1 MPYVLKTVK
10 PRVFSSKRINAFL
23 TNKQISVR
31 KGATHSFSLTKFYKD
46 NEVPNAIVNEYCKKR
61 QILERQINTLS
72 CAPDIP
78 KEYNHFTIPKK
89 TGGRRSIDKP
99 SYSLRMRQERIKRR
113 IIDDVLPLAHTAA
126 YAYRRGRSTK
136 HCRMR
141 HQLNKSKW
149 FLHLDVKNFF
159 GSLDKEFVMRMICM
173 VYPYSE
179 LSERRKEKLASIMD
193 YCFLNNGLPQGTVI
207 SPALSNLC
215 MIPFDCEISKLLA
228 EKGYVYTR
236 YADDIEISRKKDFD
250 PHEPIGIVYEVL
262 DMLDAPLMLKQEKTH
277 YGSIAGRNW
286 GLGLMLNK
294 DNKITIGHEKHKKL
308 KAELFNLLMDAKN
321 NKDNEDSLEDRARK
335 LQGKLSYFEYIE
347 PSYEKY
353 VVEKLETK
361 VGITLKEVISAAFCE
376 RQRKAESNNN

>member
-10 PRVFSSKRINAFL
+10 PRIFSSKRINAFL

-31 KGATHSFSLTKFYKD
+31 KGAKHSFSLTKFYKN
-46 NEVPNAIVNEYCKKR
+46 NEVPNAIVNTYCKKR

-89 TGGRRSIDKP
+89 TGGRRSIDEP
-99 SYSLRMRQERIKRR
+99 SPSLKMRQERIKRR

-179 LSERRKEKLASIMD
+179 LSERKKEKLASIMD

-250 PHEPIGIVYEVL
+250 PHEPIEIIYEVL
-262 DMLDAPLMLKQEKTH
+262 DMLDAPLVLKQEKTH

-294 DNKITIGHEKHKKL
+294 DNKLTIGHEKHKKL

-321 NKDNEDSLEDRARK
+321 NKDNLCNLKDRAGK
-335 LQGKLSYFEYIE
+335 LQGKLSYFKYIE
-347 PSYEKY
+347 SDYEKY
-353 VVEKLETK
+353 IVEKLEKK
-361 VGITLKEVISAAFCE
+361 VGITLRSILM
-376 RQRKAESNNN
+376 KA

>member
-1 MPYVLKTVK
+1 MPYVLKIVK
-10 PRVFSSKRINAFL
+10 PRIFSSKRINAFL

-89 TGGRRSIDKP
+89 TGGRRSIDEP

-262 DMLDAPLMLKQEKTH
+262 DMLDAPLVLKQEKTH

-294 DNKITIGHEKHKKL
+294 DNKLTIGHEKHKKL

-321 NKDNEDSLEDRARK
+321 NKDNLCNLKDRAGK
-335 LQGKLSYFEYIE
+335 LQGKLSYFKHIE
-347 PSYEKY
+347 SDYEKY
-353 VVEKLETK
+353 IVEKLEKK
-361 VGITLKEVISAAFCE
+361 VGITLKSILT
-376 RQRKAESNNN
+376 KG

>member
-10 PRVFSSKRINAFL
+10 PRIFSSKRINAFL
-23 TNKQISVR
+23 TNKQISLR
-31 KGATHSFSLTKFYKD
+31 KGATHSFLLTKFYND
-46 NEVPNAIVNEYCKKR
+46 DEIPNAIINTYCKNR
-61 QILERQINTLS
+61 QILELQIDTLS
-72 CAPDIP
+72 YVPDIP

-89 TGGRRSIDKP
+89 TGGRRSIDEP
-99 SYSLRMRQERIKRR
+99 SPSLRMRQERIKRR

-179 LSERRKEKLASIMD
+179 LSERRKEKLALIMD

-236 YADDIEISRKKDFD
+236 YADDIEISRKKYFD

-262 DMLDAPLMLKQEKTH
+262 DMLDAPLVLKQEKTH

-294 DNKITIGHEKHKKL
+294 DNKLTIGHEKHKKL

-321 NKDNEDSLEDRARK
+321 NKDNLCNLKDRAGK
-335 LQGKLSYFEYIE
+335 LQGKLSYFKHIE
-347 PSYEKY
+347 SDYEKY
-353 VVEKLETK
+353 IVEKLEKK
-361 VGITLKEVISAAFCE
+361 VGITLKSILTKV
-376 RQRKAESNNN
+376 

>member
-1 MPYVLKTVK
+1 MPYVLKTIK
-10 PRVFSSKRINAFL
+10 PRIFSSKRINAFL
-23 TNKQISVR
+23 TNKQISVK
-31 KGATHSFSLTKFYKD
+31 KGATHNFSLTKFYND
-46 NEVPNAIVNEYCKKR
+46 SEIPNVVANAYRGKR
-61 QILERQINTLS
+61 WILQAHINMLS
-72 CAPDIP
+72 CEPDIP
-78 KEYNHFTIPKK
+78 KQYNHFTIPKK
-89 TGGRRSIDKP
+89 AGGTRPIDEP
-99 SYSLRMRQERIKRR
+99 SPSLRNRQERIKKY
-113 IIDDVLPLAHTAA
+113 IIDSVLPLAHTAA
-126 YAYRRGRSTK
+126 YAYRKGRSTK
-136 HCRMR
+136 HCRMK
-141 HQLNKSKW
+141 HQVNKSKW

-159 GSLDKEFVMRMICM
+159 GSLDKEFVMRMMDM

-215 MIPFDCEISKLLA
+215 MIPFDCEISKQLA

-262 DMLDAPLMLKQEKTH
+262 DMLDAPLVLKQEKIH

-294 DNKITIGHEKHKKL
+294 DNKLTIGHEKHKKL

-321 NKDNEDSLEDRARK
+321 NKDNLCNLKDRAGK
-335 LQGKLSYFEYIE
+335 LQGKLSYFKYIE
-347 PSYEKY
+347 SDYEKY
-353 VVEKLETK
+353 IVEKLEKK
-361 VGITLKEVISAAFCE
+361 VGITLRSILMKV
-376 RQRKAESNNN
+376 

>member
-31 KGATHSFSLTKFYKD
+31 KGATHSFLLTKFYND
-46 NEVPNAIVNEYCKKR
+46 DEVPNTIVDAYNTKSR
-61 QILERQINTLS
+61 ILGWTIECLS
-72 CAPDIP
+72 REPDIP
-78 KEYNHFTIPKK
+78 KGYNHFTIPKK
-89 TGGRRSIDKP
+89 TGGRRSIDEP
-99 SYSLRMRQERIKRR
+99 SPSLRIRQERIKKH
-113 IIDDVLPLAHTAA
+113 IIDNIMPFAHTAA
-126 YAYRRGRSTK
+126 YAYRKGRSTK
-136 HCRMR
+136 YCRMK
-141 HQLNKSKW
+141 HQANKSKW

-179 LSERRKEKLASIMD
+179 LSETRKEKLASIMD

-262 DMLDAPLMLKQEKTH
+262 DMLDAPLVLKQEKTH

-294 DNKITIGHEKHKKL
+294 DNKLTIGHEKHKKL

-321 NKDNEDSLEDRARK
+321 NKDNLCNLKDRAGK
-335 LQGKLSYFEYIE
+335 LQGKLSYFKYIE
-347 PSYEKY
+347 SDYEKY
-353 VVEKLETK
+353 IVEKLEKK
-361 VGITLKEVISAAFCE
+361 VGITLKSILIKV
-376 RQRKAESNNN
+376 